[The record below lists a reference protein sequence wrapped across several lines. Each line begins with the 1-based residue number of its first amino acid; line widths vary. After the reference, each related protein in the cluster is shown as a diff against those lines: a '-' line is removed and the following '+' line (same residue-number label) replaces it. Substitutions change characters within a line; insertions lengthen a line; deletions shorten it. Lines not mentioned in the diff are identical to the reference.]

1 MNQELRALV
10 DKMKKEL
17 AQEVSKM
24 NLANQM
30 MEIDGIRHTL
40 PLEGRTLDMVYY
52 PINKEKGTD
61 QEKKAPLL
69 IGFYGGGFLFGGC
82 AMNDYMWQALG
93 SQLGVNVA
101 SIGYRKSPDH
111 MWRDV
116 LDDGYDASVYLKEHA
131 EKFGFDPEHISV
143 FGCSAGASLAT
154 RTALYAKKKG
164 NLFFENEILLY
175 PFVDVATDPLEK
187 GEGSLSGPIMYVFNE
202 FHRTEGEARLPLVSP
217 VFATTEELRGMPNTV
232 IVLSENDCLRAE
244 GQKYGELLAA
254 AGVPVYMTCMEGM
267 PHGFFEAGFGVRG
280 EEVEFLG
287 EAVLSGIK
295 DGTIP
300 QKSAESMEFIK
311 RHLVESE
318 SFYSEENLAY
328 IEKSLKELHA
338 GKGQVHELIE
348 ADDG

>member
-1 MNQELRALV
+1 MDQEMRALV

-17 AQEVSKM
+17 AQEVQKM

-30 MEIDGIRHTL
+30 MEIDGIRRTL

-52 PINKEKGTD
+52 PVNREKGTD
-61 QEKKAPLL
+61 PEKKAPLL

-131 EKFGFDPEHISV
+131 EEFGFDPEHISV

-154 RTALYAKKKG
+154 RTALYAKQKG

-175 PFVDVATDPLEK
+175 PFVDAATDPMEK

-202 FHRTEGEARLPLVSP
+202 FHRTEEEARLPLVSP

-280 EEVEFLG
+280 EELEFLG

-311 RHLVESE
+311 RHRNCSVPSQLRG
-318 SFYSEENLAY
+318 
-328 IEKSLKELHA
+328 EKP
-338 GKGQVHELIE
+338 I
-348 ADDG
+348 